1 MVDRFLLW
9 LRVGVVTAGVSAA
22 MLAGAGLAVADD
34 ASTSGADGSASSESS
49 NSTGSKD
56 DSDKDPP
63 GDDQPSANDPEPG
76 DDDDADPGPG
86 TEGPSTEPGEE
97 ATEEEPPESPSTEPT
112 EETTEPEPAAD
123 DTTSDSDT
131 AETQRPATAKANPQE
146 PAGTLDKP
154 AAEQTELK
162 AKEAVEVEHAEASA
176 DPLPATVEPVV
187 VVIEDEATET
197 TATAMAFA
205 APTTS
210 DELAPTA
217 TAQTAPS
224 LLSVIGTVIFNLYA
238 FATRLVGGPA
248 VVPPG
253 SSVTVRQSTLH
264 IDCGDGYDVPADW
277 YIPAAGPEPPTRLI
291 YLQHGFLA
299 QGPWYSYTAAT
310 LAEQTNSIVVAPSIT
325 SNFLACDACWLGAP
339 PMHKA
344 VADLF
349 EDGNTALADSL
360 RATGYEDALPQRVVL
375 IGHSLGGGL
384 VAGAAGNMV
393 GNDRLA
399 GVIMLDGVGL
409 DGSMAASLDLVP
421 DEIPIYQI
429 AAPAYFWNQN
439 GVGSTALQQARP
451 DRFIGVMLEG
461 GSHVDAMQ
469 GGNPLIQFA
478 QELVAGFTEAR
489 NVEAAKILMVGWV
502 NDMFDPTGE
511 PEGIYGDPRDV
522 ITIDTP
528 AGVATAIA
536 LPSSLTKW
544 HLFNLLQ
551 PFVALGNA
559 FFAFEPT
566 CVTDTMMAS
575 GCQGAVAA

>member
-9 LRVGVVTAGVSAA
+9 LRVGVVTAGMSAA

-34 ASTSGADGSASSESS
+34 ASPSDAGGPASSESS
-49 NSTGSKD
+49 NSTDSKD

-97 ATEEEPPESPSTEPT
+97 GTEEEPTESPSTETP

-123 DTTSDSDT
+123 DTTSESDT
-131 AETQRPATAKANPQE
+131 AETQQPVTAKAK
-146 PAGTLDKP
+146 PADTLDKP
-154 AAEQTELK
+154 AVEEPEPT
-162 AKEAVEVEHAEASA
+162 AKEAVEVEPAETIA
-176 DPLPATVEPVV
+176 DPPAATVEPVV
-187 VVIEDEATET
+187 VVVEDAAVDT

-217 TAQTAPS
+217 TAQTTPT

-238 FATRLVGGPA
+238 FATRLIGGPA

-264 IDCGDGYDVPADW
+264 IDCGEGYDVPADW

-339 PMHKA
+339 PMHEA
-344 VADLF
+344 VANLF
-349 EDGNTALADSL
+349 KNGDTALADSL
-360 RATGYEDALPQRVVL
+360 RATGYEGALPQRVVL
-375 IGHSLGGGL
+375 VGHSLGGGL
-384 VAGAAGNMV
+384 VAGTSGHMV
-393 GNDRLA
+393 ENGTIGKLA
-399 GVIMLDGVGL
+399 GVVMLDGVGL
-409 DGSMAASLDLVP
+409 DGSMTASLKLVP
-421 DEIPIYQI
+421 DEIPIYQL
-429 AAPAYFWNQN
+429 AAPSYFWNQN

-451 DRFIGVMLEG
+451 DTFIGVVLEG

-489 NVEAAKILMVGWV
+489 NVEAAKILMVGWI

-511 PEGIYGDPRDV
+511 PEGIYGDPREV

-551 PFVALGNA
+551 PFVPLGNA
-559 FFAFEPT
+559 FFSFEPT
-566 CVTDTMMAS
+566 CVTDTMTSS
-575 GCQGAVAA
+575 GCQGSLAA

>member
-9 LRVGVVTAGVSAA
+9 LGVGVVTAGVSAA

-34 ASTSGADGSASSESS
+34 ASSSGAGGQASSESS

-56 DSDKDPP
+56 DSENDAT
-63 GDDQPSANDPEPG
+63 GADQPSADDPEPG
-76 DDDDADPGPG
+76 NDDDADTGPG
-86 TEGPSTEPGEE
+86 TQTPSTDTGEE
-97 ATEEEPPESPSTEPT
+97 ATEEEPADEEPQ
-112 EETTEPEPAAD
+112 EPAD
-123 DTTSDSDT
+123 DTKSESDT
-131 AETQRPATAKANPQE
+131 AETQRPTTVKEKTAD
-146 PAGTLDKP
+146 TLNQP
-154 AAEQTELK
+154 AAEETEPKAVK
-162 AKEAVEVEHAEASA
+162 AKEAIEEEPAQASA
-176 DPLPATVEPVV
+176 DPLPAAEEPVV
-187 VVIEDEATET
+187 VVVEDAADTA
-197 TATAMAFA
+197 ATAMAFA

-210 DELAPTA
+210 DALAPTA
-217 TAQTAPS
+217 TASQGPS

-310 LAEQTNSIVVAPSIT
+310 LAEQTNSIVVAPSLT

-339 PMHKA
+339 RMHEA
-344 VADLF
+344 VANLF
-349 EDGNTALADSL
+349 KDGDTALADSL

-375 IGHSLGGGL
+375 VGHSLGGGL
-384 VAGAAGNMV
+384 VAGTSGYMV
-393 GNDRLA
+393 ENGSVGKLA
-399 GVIMLDGVGL
+399 GVVMLDGVGL

-421 DEIPIYQI
+421 DEIPIYQL

-451 DRFIGVMLEG
+451 GEFIGVVLEG

-469 GGNPLIQFA
+469 GGNQLIQFS

-489 NVEAAKILMVGWV
+489 NVEAAKILMVGWI

-511 PEGIYGDPRDV
+511 PEGIYGDPGDA

-528 AGVATAIA
+528 AGVANAIA

-551 PFVALGNA
+551 PFVALGSA
-559 FFAFEPT
+559 FFTFEPT
-566 CVTDTMMAS
+566 CVTDTMTAS
-575 GCQGAVAA
+575 GCQGSMAA

>member
-34 ASTSGADGSASSESS
+34 SSTSGAGGGTSSESS
-49 NSTGSKD
+49 NSPDSKD
-56 DSDKDPP
+56 DSDTDTP
-63 GDDQPSANDPEPG
+63 GDGQPSANDPEP
-76 DDDDADPGPG
+76 D
-86 TEGPSTEPGEE
+86 TETPSTETGQEGS
-97 ATEEEPPESPSTEPT
+97 EEESAEEESQGSEPT
-112 EETTEPEPAAD
+112 EQEPVD
-123 DTTSDSDT
+123 DTTSESDT
-131 AETQRPATAKANPQE
+131 AETQRPAKARTVD
-146 PAGTLDKP
+146 AVTKP
-154 AAEQTELK
+154 AAEETEPKVL
-162 AKEAVEVEHAEASA
+162 EVKTAIEEQPAEAA
-176 DPLPATVEPVV
+176 VDPVPVAEEPVV
-187 VVIEDEATET
+187 VVIEDEAVDP

-210 DELAPTA
+210 DALAPSA
-217 TAQTAPS
+217 TASQGPS
-224 LLSVIGTVIFNLYA
+224 LLSVIGTVVFNLYA

-339 PMHKA
+339 RMHEA
-344 VADLF
+344 VANLF

-360 RATGYEDALPQRVVL
+360 RATGYEEVLPQRVVL
-375 IGHSLGGGL
+375 VGHSLGGGL
-384 VAGAAGNMV
+384 VAGTSGHMV
-393 GNDRLA
+393 GNGTVGKLA
-399 GVIMLDGVGL
+399 GVVMLDGVGL

-421 DEIPIYQI
+421 DEIPIYQL

-451 DRFIGVMLEG
+451 DRFIGVVLEG
-461 GSHVDAMQ
+461 GSHVDAMR
-469 GGNPLIQFA
+469 GGNQLIQFS

-489 NVEAAKILMVGWV
+489 NVDAAEILMVGWI
-502 NDMFDPTGE
+502 NDMFDPAGE
-511 PEGIYGDPRDV
+511 PDGIYGEPGDV
-522 ITIDTP
+522 ITIDTA
-528 AGVATAIA
+528 AGAATAIA

-559 FFAFEPT
+559 FFTFEPT
-566 CVTDTMMAS
+566 CVTDTMTAS
-575 GCQGAVAA
+575 GCQGSMAA